1 MAKIKIPSDVR
12 REVYNQEVQRTVN
25 KKAIY
30 ELANSQLNG
39 MQAVGIWGERKYF
52 PDEDYIFDGKHL
64 KILPVLLL
72 RKGKKEGETIKCRS
86 GFYAVFDVNKC
97 DLNSEITLK
106 VPADRIR
113 MFIGTKGWLTK
124 MWCKKL
130 GVKKINVVA
139 L

>member
-86 GFYAVFDVNKC
+86 GFYAVFDV
-97 DLNSEITLK
+97 
-106 VPADRIR
+106 
-113 MFIGTKGWLTK
+113 TK
-124 MWCKKL
+124 MGCKSWELRKL
-130 GVKKINVVA
+130 MLLHSNSREQEWRGIINPRHFHTI
-139 L
+139 